1 MTHKITTQY
10 LFTFDTSLSL
20 PGTSVLLTPPQYL
33 LTPPS
38 LQYLLTVRPFV
49 DDAEYERIM
58 SLAEDFKGGMGRRL
72 QRYLWVK
79 SWWSSNYV
87 SVELSL

>member
-1 MTHKITTQY
+1 MLTT
-10 LFTFDTSLSL
+10 
-20 PGTSVLLTPPQYL
+20 
-33 LTPPS
+33 PS

-49 DDAEYERIM
+49 NDEEYTRLRN
-58 SLAEDFKGGMGRRL
+58 LAEEFQGKLGKRL

-87 SVELSL
+87 STRLLAFSSTANSVSQVFKFTSILNY